1 MKLELNSRGIIMT
14 IRDPESP
21 MEAANKNYVDNSLT
35 THANDATL
43 HLTSGQNAF
52 LDSVTASAAE
62 VNFLTGVTSSVQT
75 QIDSKVAK
83 SGDTMTG
90 LLTLSGAPTAANHA
104 ATKTYVDTADA
115 LKVAKAGDTMTG
127 LLTLSGAPTA
137 ANHAATK
144 TYVDT
149 TVSTHAADQTLH
161 VTSVQ
166 NTLLDGITVGF
177 ADINQLTG
185 ISSNVQTQI
194 NTKVA
199 KAGDT
204 MTGLLT
210 LSGAP
215 TVDLHAAT
223 KLYVDAGDALKVA
236 KAGDTM
242 TGLLTLSGAPTA
254 TSHAAT
260 KGYVDTTVSTHAD
273 DATVHLTSSQNAW
286 IDAIT
291 ATSTEV
297 NYLSGTTSSVQ
308 TQINSKVAKSG
319 DTMTG
324 ALTLPG
330 APTVDLHAATKKY
343 VDDAAALKVAKSGDT
358 MTGFLTLHAAPT
370 TALHASTKGYVDNTV
385 TTHSSNAA
393 LHLTTAQNTWIDA
406 ITATSA
412 EVNYLTGVTS
422 SVQTQI
428 NSKFNG
434 SGGSISGDVTLAA
447 GKTIFV
453 TKAPAT
459 ANEVTNK
466 AYVDSLIKGQKWED
480 PIIDAG
486 LTAVNLATPNAG
498 FALGDTYIVGNAPT
512 GAFAAFAPGTAVSYN
527 GTTWVNLLNR
537 VVKVGDRFGVAVRP
551 LTSTLL
557 ANFDAGTITQLPGIP
572 TTAVR
577 RLVEVTVA
585 TPGAVT
591 VVEYGEIQV
600 GSSTLVYDSDAID
613 VGTTYTYVE
622 LTSTTFGW
630 VVTNSSVNLKAGN
643 GLTLTGNSIDVKTGK
658 GLNIVNDA
666 VDVIVDTAT
675 GLTFTTA
682 TGKDY
687 VALKLDGA
695 TLSTSATGLRVAQ
708 TTLNDIADRVSKT
721 GTSAITGTANFN
733 TGSALN
739 INYTINADSHAVNKL
754 YVDTA
759 DAALQTQITAINT
772 TVTSLNANPVTKSYV
787 DTADALKVAK
797 AGDTMTGLLTLSGAP
812 TAANHAATKTY
823 VDTTVS
829 THASNASLHITAT
842 QNTLLD
848 AITVSSTEIN
858 TLTGVTSAV
867 QTQINNKVAKA
878 GDTMTGALTL
888 SGAPTLANHAATKSY
903 VDTADALKVAKAGDT
918 MTGLLTLSAAPT
930 ADLHAATKKY
940 VDDGL
945 IAHSTDNDLH
955 LTATQNAFLDGLT
968 ATATEANYLSGV
980 TSSIQTQINGKV
992 AKSGDTM
999 TGALTLPAAPTLD
1012 LHAATKKYVDDAA
1025 ALKINK
1031 AGDTMTGLLT
1041 LSGAPTAAN
1050 HAATK
1055 TYVDTNLSTHATNAT
1070 LHLSTSQN
1078 TWIDAITAT
1087 SAEVN
1092 YLSGVTSAVQTQLNA
1107 KIAKAGDTM
1116 TGALTLSGA
1125 PTVDLH
1131 AATKKYV
1138 DDAVALEVNKA
1149 GDTMTGFLTLHA
1161 APTTALHASTK
1172 GYVDTAVS
1180 TLSTSTTTSLGTKVS
1195 KAGDTMTGALT
1206 LSGAPTVDLHAATK
1220 KYVDDQVSGAV
1231 TTANTNL
1238 TTLQGQVTT
1247 LDTDVST
1254 LKADP
1259 TTKTYVDQQLSAK
1272 LSLTGGAMTGYI
1284 TLHASPSQ
1292 AMHPAT
1298 KQYVDAIAQGLQ
1310 TKPAVRLATTVNIA
1324 ATYANGTSGVDSTLT
1339 GTVNGAL
1346 VVDGITPNVGD
1357 RILFRAQTTALQN
1370 GDYFVQQVGSATT
1383 PFIVKRAITLDQSRE
1398 VPGSYF
1404 YVFDGATLKGTGWV
1418 SSVVNP
1424 STFTIG
1430 TDAITINQFSGQGT
1444 LTAGNG
1450 LTLTGNTFAVGTAS
1464 AARIV
1469 VNADSIDLAT
1479 TGVTAA
1485 TYTKVTVDAYGR
1497 VTAGSSPTTIA
1508 GYGITDAQGL
1518 NANLT
1523 GLSGISTAGII
1534 VRDST
1539 NVMTA
1544 KSLAVSGVGLS
1555 ISNANGGATGNITIT
1570 SNATNAATAS
1580 TVVARDASGNFSAS
1594 TITAALSGNATT
1606 ATTLQTTRTFA
1617 ATGDVTAAAVNFN
1630 GSANVSLTTVLAN
1643 SGVTAGTYTKVTV
1656 DAKGRVTGASTPT
1669 TLAGAG
1675 ITDGV
1680 TITTLNQKVADLE
1693 KAYNEL
1699 YTYIM
1704 SRI

>member
-35 THANDATL
+35 AHANDATL
-43 HLTSGQNAF
+43 HLTSDQNAF

-62 VNFLTGVTSSVQT
+62 VNFLSGVTSSIQT
-75 QIDSKVAK
+75 QINTKVAK
-83 SGDTMTG
+83 AGDTMTG

-104 ATKTYVDTADA
+104 ATKSYVDTADA

-149 TVSTHAADQTLH
+149 SVSTHAADATLH

-223 KLYVDAGDALKVA
+223 KLYVDTGDALKVA

-260 KGYVDTTVSTHAD
+260 KGYVDTTVSTHAG
-273 DATVHLTSSQNAW
+273 DATVHLTSTQNAW

-308 TQINSKVAKSG
+308 TQINGKVAKSG

-370 TALHASTKGYVDNTV
+370 TALHASTKKYVDDTV
-385 TTHSSNAA
+385 TTHSSDAA

-412 EVNYLTGVTS
+412 EVNYLSGVTS

-428 NSKFNG
+428 NSKFNS
-434 SGGSISGDVTLAA
+434 SGGSISGDVTLAT

-572 TTAVR
+572 ATAVR

-591 VVEYGEIQV
+591 VIEYGEIQV

-675 GLTFTTA
+675 GLTFNTA
-682 TGKDY
+682 ADKNY
-687 VALKLDGA
+687 VALKLDGT
-695 TLSTSATGLRVAQ
+695 TLSSSTSGLRVAQ
-708 TTLNDIADRVSKT
+708 STLNDIADRVSKT

-739 INYTINADSHAVNKL
+739 INYTINANSHAVNKL

-759 DAALQTQITAINT
+759 DTTLQTQITTINT
-772 TVTSLNANPVTKSYV
+772 TVTSLNSDPVTKTYV

-1041 LSGAPTAAN
+1041 LSGDPTATG

-1055 TYVDTNLSTHATNAT
+1055 NYVDTNLSTHATNAA
-1070 LHLSTSQN
+1070 LHLSTTQN

-1138 DDAVALEVNKA
+1138 DD
-1149 GDTMTGFLTLHA
+1149 
-1161 APTTALHASTK
+1161 
-1172 GYVDTAVS
+1172 
-1180 TLSTSTTTSLGTKVS
+1180 
-1195 KAGDTMTGALT
+1195 
-1206 LSGAPTVDLHAATK
+1206 
-1220 KYVDDQVSGAV
+1220 QVSGAV
-1231 TTANTNL
+1231 TTASTNL

-1247 LDTDVST
+1247 LATDVST

-1272 LSLTGGAMTGYI
+1272 LSLTGGSMTGYI

-1383 PFIVKRAITLDQSRE
+1383 PFIVKRAITLDQSGE

-1450 LTLTGNTFAVGTAS
+1450 LTLTGNTFAVGTVS

-1580 TVVARDASGNFSAS
+1580 TVVARDASGNFSAN

-1606 ATTLQTTRTFA
+1606 ATTLQTTRSFA

-1656 DAKGRVTGASTPT
+1656 DAKGRVTAGSSPT
-1669 TLAGAG
+1669 TLAGVG